1 MTKILSARLAGNIL
15 LVAFGLLAIFHVL
28 VLLGFLPSSIT
39 WGGQVAGSPASL
51 RALEV
56 VALLV
61 TVLFAILVAAK
72 LDYIQAG
79 RFRILASIGM
89 WVMLA
94 YLLLNTAGNLASAV
108 RLENLLFAPITLILA
123 ICALRLAIEK

>member
-15 LVAFGLLAIFHVL
+15 LAAFGLLVIFHVL

-39 WGGQVAGSPASL
+39 WGGQVAGSPANL